1 MRLLNKLSF
10 SEKLLHT
17 GFIFLVCIGLLAAE
31 AYLYVTHTGL
41 DGKSGV
47 TLKDV
52 QISYYGDRSSSKLQT
67 VLPTMFTNAG
77 IPKAQWPQLKQTI
90 GHWVAGGQTK
100 AEYETQ
106 IKPIIAQHCLMC
118 HSVAMSKQLHNPPLA
133 TYEDVKSVAKVNT
146 GMSYSSMFMGGM
158 VHLTMLGV
166 IFWIAGWLFLQT
178 RVNDQ
183 IKAISVLTPFLA
195 MLLDYSGWF
204 LTKQNP
210 NFAWMVL
217 VGGALSC
224 PIAMLEMG
232 VSLLDMWIG
241 LPGFLQQRLISE
253 VPSTPKSTQQPLP
266 T

>member
-1 MRLLNKLSF
+1 MRSLHNLNLP
-10 SEKLLHT
+10 EKLLHT

-47 TLKDV
+47 TLKDI
-52 QISYYGDRSSSKLQT
+52 QISYYGDRSSTTLQT
-67 VLPTMFTNAG
+67 VLPTMMANAG
-77 IPKAQWPQLKQTI
+77 IPEAQRPAFKKTIDDWIVGGETKAQYDTTVQPLLKS
-90 GHWVAGGQTK
+90 
-100 AEYETQ
+100 
-106 IKPIIAQHCLMC
+106 CLLC
-118 HSVAMSKQLHNPPLA
+118 HSVAMSKQLHNPPLV
-133 TYEDVKSVAKVNT
+133 TYEDVKNVAKINT

-183 IKAISVLTPFLA
+183 IKAISVVTPFLA
-195 MLLDYSGWF
+195 MLLDFSGWF

-210 NFAWMVL
+210 DFAWMVL
-217 VGGALSC
+217 IGGALSC

-232 VSLLDMWIG
+232 VALLDMWIG
-241 LPGFLQQRLISE
+241 LPGFLQQRLVSE
-253 VPSTPKSTQQPLP
+253 VPPAAKSTQHPLP

>member
-1 MRLLNKLSF
+1 MRLLNKLSL

-17 GFIFLVCIGLLAAE
+17 GFIIMVCVGLLAAE

-47 TLKDV
+47 TLKDI

-67 VLPTMFTNAG
+67 VLPTMLTNAG
-77 IPKAQWPQLKQTI
+77 VPKDQWPKITQTI
-90 GHWVAGGQTK
+90 DHWVVGGQSK
-100 AEYETQ
+100 AEYESQ
-106 IKPIIAQHCLMC
+106 IKPIIDQHCMMC

-133 TYEDVKSVAKVNT
+133 SYDDVKKVAAVNT
-146 GMSYSSMFMGGM
+146 GMSYSSMLMGGM

-166 IFWIAGWLFLQT
+166 IFWIAGWIFLQT
-178 RVNDQ
+178 RVNNQ
-183 IKAISVLTPFLA
+183 IKAISVITPFMA

-204 LTKQNP
+204 LTHMNP
-210 NFAWMVL
+210 DFAWMVL

-232 VSLLDMWIG
+232 VSLIDMWIG
-241 LPGFLQQRLISE
+241 LPGFLQQRVVAELPPGSR
-253 VPSTPKSTQQPLP
+253 SSQQPQP